1 MDRNECMA
9 LVAIM
14 AILFGSFMLFDYNT
28 KQKEVAMAALKLERD
43 KANQALKVDKIREER
58 LLLEAR
64 IKELEMTGSFITRE
78 GIVYD
83 QDIDPV
89 N

>member
-1 MDRNECMA
+1 MDRNECLA

-14 AILFGSFMLFDYNT
+14 LILFGSFTVFDHNT

-64 IKELEMTGSFITRE
+64 IKELEMTGSFITQE